1 MGKKPAPAAAPSKRP
16 TSRPLIVLSGVLLG
30 AIWGTVMWVIFE
42 LAGRDSGVRGWIYL
56 VFTLAM
62 MGGGVAAFFGLRE
75 SRAAKAAPPEAAPGR
90 RGRKR

>member
-1 MGKKPAPAAAPSKRP
+1 
-16 TSRPLIVLSGVLLG
+16 
-30 AIWGTVMWVIFE
+30 VMWLVFE
-42 LAGRDSGVRGWIYL
+42 LAGRESGARGWAYL
-56 VFTLAM
+56 AVTLAM